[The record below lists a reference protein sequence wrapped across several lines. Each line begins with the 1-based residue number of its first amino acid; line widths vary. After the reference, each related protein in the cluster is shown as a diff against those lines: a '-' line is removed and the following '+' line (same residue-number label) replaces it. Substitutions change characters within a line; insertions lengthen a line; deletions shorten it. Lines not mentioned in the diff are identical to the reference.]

1 MDDLV
6 GIGKLAEAV
15 SKPTEKLIEEVSKGI
30 GTLYRPRAIRK
41 EGEAEAVKLLAI
53 ETAKA
58 EAEEARKD
66 IALAGQMNRLAQLS
80 GSDPLLIERAKIRL
94 ALQELQGQVNIE
106 AIANA
111 AVEQLPEQV
120 SDAPVSDEWRQ
131 RFFKLAADV
140 SEEGMQEI
148 WAKVLA
154 GEVAKPQSFS
164 IRTLDVLHK
173 LSQAEALA
181 FTRFASL
188 CAIIPYQGVAKL
200 DRKNDYGLGPY
211 GVSFSDLMLLKEAGL
226 ISPEGSV
233 QMSWPESTPSITV
246 IFRGC
251 SPIQL
256 VRSGG
261 GRMAI
266 QYLPLSQPGEELIKL
281 VVNTV
286 KEEYVVALMEH
297 LTREGF
303 SVTK

>member
-164 IRTLDVLHK
+164 I
-173 LSQAEALA
+173 
-181 FTRFASL
+181 
-188 CAIIPYQGVAKL
+188 
-200 DRKNDYGLGPY
+200 
-211 GVSFSDLMLLKEAGL
+211 
-226 ISPEGSV
+226 
-233 QMSWPESTPSITV
+233 
-246 IFRGC
+246 
-251 SPIQL
+251 
-256 VRSGG
+256 
-261 GRMAI
+261 
-266 QYLPLSQPGEELIKL
+266 
-281 VVNTV
+281 
-286 KEEYVVALMEH
+286 
-297 LTREGF
+297 
-303 SVTK
+303 